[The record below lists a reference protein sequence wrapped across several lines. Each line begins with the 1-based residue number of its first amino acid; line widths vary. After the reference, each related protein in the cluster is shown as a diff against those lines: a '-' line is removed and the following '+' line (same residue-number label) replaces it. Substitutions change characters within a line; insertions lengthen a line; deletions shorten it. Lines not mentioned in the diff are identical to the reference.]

1 MISIDDLTVR
11 FAGQEILRDINLVIE
26 TGKWTCLVGPNGAGK
41 TTLLKTLLGV
51 YQYSGSIKD
60 EGVEVYQ
67 NQERNVA
74 FVPQHPHIPAG
85 MTVME
90 YVMLGRSK
98 KDGWGRETKNGRDFV
113 GQVLTQT
120 QLFGMQHRFVAQLSG
135 GEMQRALIAR
145 ALAQEPKL
153 ILLDEPTSALDLH
166 HQISVLNNI
175 EILKEHGVTIL
186 STMHDITLA
195 AMYAEN
201 IVVMHDGR
209 VTLAGSATSV
219 IHSPELR
226 SAFDDRINVYTLD
239 GGRPVIMA
247 NKEYLSERERP
258 QTEA

>member
-1 MISIDDLTVR
+1 MISIQDLTVR
-11 FAGQEILRDINLVIE
+11 FDGRDILTDINISIE

-51 YQYSGSIKD
+51 YQYSGSVKD

-67 NQERNVA
+67 NQDRNVA
-74 FVPQHPHIPAG
+74 FVPQQPHIPAG

-98 KDGWGRETKNGRDFV
+98 KDGCGRETKGGRDFV
-113 GQVLTQT
+113 AQVLTQT

-195 AMYAEN
+195 AMYAED
-201 IVVMHDGR
+201 IVVMLDGR
-209 VTLAGSATSV
+209 VTLAGSASSV

-247 NKEYLSERERP
+247 NKEYLNERERP